1 MTTPAKLE
9 KRQEQRSRL
18 RNYLGL
24 AILLAALGWA
34 AVHGAIHSFGP
45 ESDTALIKGKKV
57 IRFCH
62 WQLEGRCVEA
72 LNEACRQY
80 ERIQR
85 ARGNDVAV
93 RQIEVPERAYNQ
105 WVRTQLI
112 GRTAPDLIE
121 LRWGGSLIVRY
132 FVPLTEI
139 VEKPN
144 PYNSDPN
151 FCDDPNLAGRPWRET
166 YIDDMQGGWNDELRD
181 YYAMPMSVFTVR
193 CYANKD
199 LLEEA
204 VGSADPPQDLGAF
217 FQMCE
222 KIEDYA
228 RKKKQQDPSFRL
240 VPIAGSDYTANVFG
254 GRYWGMT
261 TWGLLEDF
269 DKNCDGWIGNEERV
283 EAILTGKL
291 DLTTNPYIR
300 AGHQV
305 IYEISRY
312 FNPGFMAA
320 RRDESVFLFS
330 QGNAALIAT
339 GSWDAGSLWRQ
350 VAGDFEIT
358 IFDFPIPRPDQKY
371 GQFIRYRPS
380 EAGIRAGFPMGL
392 VRFSKHKDL
401 AIDFMH
407 FLTSQK
413 VNEKLNR
420 KFRWFPAVR
429 GAEPDPIL
437 EGFRPKVE
445 GTYNVL
451 DLHMG
456 SGDARL
462 RYDQKYKEYIS
473 AVDPQRGDYE
483 EFLAASRGSRSAFT
497 ARYGDLARQFLR
509 EHGGKAKGYSF
520 EQYVRDWRDNHHREF
535 IRSYLGDFEEHALN
549 DLHRIWVNS
558 YHAIVQTEGSL
569 AEARAKAMRHG
580 LTPIARR
587 NIVSLVLGQ
596 AGRIDGRCLTKNT
609 HDRMKA
615 YQKAAAEKGKGR

>member
-1 MTTPAKLE
+1 VTTLAEME
-9 KRQEQRSRL
+9 KRQERRSRF

-24 AILLAALGWA
+24 AILLGALGWA
-34 AVHGAIHSFGP
+34 TVHVAVHSFGP
-45 ESDTALIKGKKV
+45 ESDTALVAGKKV

-72 LNEACRQY
+72 LNEACREY
-80 ERIQR
+80 ERLQR

-93 RQIEVPERAYNQ
+93 QQIEVPERAYNQ

-139 VEKPN
+139 VERPN

-151 FCDDPNLAGRPWRET
+151 FCDDPNLAGRPWREA
-166 YIDDMQGGWNDELRD
+166 YIDDMRGGWIDELRD
-181 YYAMPMSVFTVR
+181 YYSMPLSVFTIR
-193 CYANKD
+193 IYANKD

-204 VGSADPPQDLGAF
+204 AGSAEPPRDLGAF
-217 FQMCE
+217 FEMCE
-222 KIEDYA
+222 KIRIYA
-228 RKKKQQDPSFRL
+228 RQKRKEDSSFRL
-240 VPIAGSDYTANVFG
+240 VPIAGSDYTANVFT

-261 TWGLLEDF
+261 TWGLLDQF
-269 DKNCDGWIGNEERV
+269 DENCDGWVGNEERI
-283 EAILTGKL
+283 EAILTGRL
-291 DLTTNPYIR
+291 DLTTDPYIR

-305 IYEISRY
+305 VYDISRY

-358 IFDFPIPRPDQKY
+358 IFDFPIPKPGQKY

-413 VNEKLNR
+413 INEKLNR

-429 GAEPDPIL
+429 GAKPDPIL

-451 DLHMG
+451 DLHLG
-456 SGDARL
+456 SGDVLL

-473 AVDPQRGDYE
+473 AVDPQEGDYE
-483 EFLAASRGSRSAFT
+483 EFLAASRGSRKGFVK
-497 ARYGDLARQFLR
+497 RYGALGRKFLDD
-509 EHGGKAKGYSF
+509 HGGDPKRCSF
-520 EQYVRDWRDNHHREF
+520 AQYVRDWRDNHHKQF
-535 IRSYLGDFEEHALN
+535 IQAFLGDFREHVLD
-549 DLHRIWVNS
+549 DLHRLWVSS
-558 YHAIVQTEGSL
+558 YHAMLQTEGSL

-580 LTPIARR
+580 LGPVTQR
-587 NIVSLVLGQ
+587 NIVSLIFGQ
-596 AGRIDGRCLTKNT
+596 AGRIESRWLSKDT
-609 HDRMKA
+609 HDRMQAHRK
-615 YQKAAAEKGKGR
+615 QAAGKGKPE